1 MRKPSFNLEKRIAA
15 RLRLFVAGIL
25 LISAP
30 AFAKAPVFTLASD
43 SEARWVGFELTPH
56 NQIRFTLE
64 LDGVP
69 VPAILDTAVSNS
81 AISLGQAARMKL
93 KTRGEGSAAAIG
105 GTLGIEW
112 AAARS
117 IAFGGLRRTGG
128 SLAVIDLSQAA
139 TGRDAAAAMLVGAD
153 LVAGYALEIDYPT
166 RRFRIL
172 QSGRMPFTGARA
184 PLRIGTDRR
193 FYLTDMELEG
203 RRVRPMMIDTGDGG
217 TITVAGEV
225 WLPRGA
231 ATRLTSTMSHGLAGP
246 AVADLTVLSEATLG
260 ALTAHDVELSIE
272 RADGYSR
279 RIGVAG
285 RIGSG
290 FLRRYRVLLDPK
302 AGQMLLSP
310 GPDAGTPPV
319 RSTSGL
325 LVERQADALVVLH
338 VMKGGPAESKGWR
351 AGERICSVDGVMP
364 PGGDWPAGQPGRTV
378 ALGLC
383 GGETRTLTLAAFY

>member
-1 MRKPSFNLEKRIAA
+1 MKAQRLAKMIAA
-15 RLRLFVAGIL
+15 GLRCLVAGML
-25 LISAP
+25 LLAAP
-30 AFAKAPVFTLASD
+30 AFAKEPVFTLASD

-69 VPAILDTAVSNS
+69 IPAILDTAVSNS
-81 AISLGQAARMKL
+81 AISRDQAARMKL

-128 SLAVIDLSQAA
+128 TLAVIDVSAAA

-153 LVAGYALEIDYPT
+153 LVAGYALEIDYPA
-166 RRFRIL
+166 RRFRLL

-184 PLRIGTDRR
+184 PLRIGTGRR
-193 FYLTDMELEG
+193 FYLTDMELDG
-203 RRVRPMMIDTGDGG
+203 RHVRPMMIDTGDGG
-217 TITVAGEV
+217 TVTIAGELWV
-225 WLPRGA
+225 PPGTTA
-231 ATRLTSTMSHGLAGP
+231 RLTSTMSHGLAGP
-246 AVADLTVLSEATLG
+246 AVADLTVLREVMLG
-260 ALTAHDVELSIE
+260 ALAARDVELSIE
-272 RADGYSR
+272 QADGYSR

-290 FLRRYRVLLDPK
+290 FLRHYRVLLDPT

-310 GPDAGTPPV
+310 GPDADVPSV

-325 LVERQADALVVLH
+325 LVERRADALVVLH
-338 VMKGGPAESKGWR
+338 VMKGGPADSAGWR

-383 GGETRTLTLAAFY
+383 GGETRALTLAAFY